1 MLTSSLRGLHPLAS
15 RTQSPRSSQRI
26 QIQTETLRAQRALRS
41 ANLRSPPASTSNA
54 ELAEL
59 AENPD
64 SNRNSAC
71 SARSA
76 FRRGGPHH
84 HRGADAGNASAKYS
98 PLYAPPL
105 TATTMYCLPF
115 NE

>member
-76 FRRGGPHH
+76 FRQPSQSTRFHLERRA
-84 HRGADAGNASAKYS
+84 RGARRESRFK
-98 PLYAPPL
+98 PKL
-105 TATTMYCLPF
+105 CV
-115 NE
+115 